1 MLAYYEPFMNSTPG
15 QYSPICVNLCLH
27 EPVDGEILREAVEEL
42 RVRFPYFYV
51 RAARK
56 DGELRP
62 VPNPL
67 PMTVRNTWEPISLN
81 AEASNF
87 HLAAWKL
94 PAVFII
100 AIASLGGEDT
110 ALGVAYDCC
119 YYFYHHGTKIVVFRQ
134 NTK

>member
-27 EPVDGEILREAVEEL
+27 EPVDGEILREAAEEL

-51 RAARK
+51 RAERK

-87 HLAAWKL
+87 LRTE
-94 PAVFII
+94 PV
-100 AIASLGGEDT
+100 
-110 ALGVAYDCC
+110 CC
-119 YYFYHHGTKIVVFRQ
+119 PISKARCICT
-134 NTK
+134 